1 MWIHI
6 EPTPKRMGLWKLKG
20 KSIPAL
26 RGDGLR
32 PVKTARVQRGLNRD
46 LGFDERDRIKNVR
59 RIAHV
64 AKMFVEAYT

>member
-1 MWIHI
+1 M
-6 EPTPKRMGLWKLKG
+6 
-20 KSIPAL
+20 
-26 RGDGLR
+26 R